1 MDVAYDHIQEE
12 ALSPDEPLDKQ
23 DNDQRGLNSEF
34 QEAFKAVS
42 ASPWGARLGGF
53 FGTVKKQSESYYEGA
68 RQELTTVSSEA
79 TRGFTDLRSSIIN
92 RTRSL
97 SFTQSQSAPEDAPLA
112 TPSSRARASNDAP
125 INSAPNKPDSLPAD
139 IVKEAEGMLSRLRLE
154 TAARLK
160 TISKAEDA
168 ADEALLKFGT
178 NIRNFLRDAVT
189 VAPPAAGGEKNA
201 DGSGKV
207 LFESK
212 DAEGKRVIHTTRFDA
227 QLHVIHSSLDS
238 FSRDPASPEFE
249 PWAREFDVEKQT
261 GRIGRDLEAYEEL
274 RRAMEKLMPERVAYE
289 EFWKRYYFLRHV
301 IETEEQR
308 RRELL
313 KGVFTLFLELS
324 RTHVCTHVTSH
335 YIRIWTQIFKQA
347 KSSILNP
354 LLLQHTGASAEEEE
368 QVTWDASSSSG
379 DEDDDD
385 ESLTPNPAAPSLQP
399 TSPHPIHES
408 TAPQPTASTPT
419 DTDHLKPTA
428 EPRLS
433 HDERSQADSDASYD
447 IVSGA
452 TSRAPGSPRGLD
464 KEKES
469 SNPREQKGN
478 AAGTGK
484 TEGVAEESDEEDWE

>member
-12 ALSPDEPLDKQ
+12 ALSPDEPSDKQ
-23 DNDQRGLNSEF
+23 DNNQRGLNSEF

-79 TRGFTDLRSSIIN
+79 TKGFTDLRSSIIN

-112 TPSSRARASNDAP
+112 TPSSRAQASNDAP
-125 INSAPNKPDSLPAD
+125 IESAPNKPDSLPAD

-154 TAARLK
+154 AAARLK

-178 NIRNFLRDAVT
+178 NIRNFLRDA
-189 VAPPAAGGEKNA
+189 
-201 DGSGKV
+201 
-207 LFESK
+207 

-238 FSRDPASPEFE
+238 FSRDAASPEFE

-261 GRIGRDLEAYEEL
+261 ERIGRDLEAYEEL
-274 RRAMEKLMPERVAYE
+274 RRAMEKLVPERVTYE

-313 KGVFTLFLELS
+313 KG
-324 RTHVCTHVTSH
+324 
-335 YIRIWTQIFKQA
+335 
-347 KSSILNP
+347 
-354 LLLQHTGASAEEEE
+354 ASAEEEE

-385 ESLTPNPAAPSLQP
+385 DESLTPNPATPSLQP

-428 EPRLS
+428 EPHLS

-469 SNPREQKGN
+469 SNPREQKGD